1 VTEKRPPTPKLGT
14 LTGLIVRTTVA
25 GAKIRHITLP
35 TLDNRFTVVGTR
47 DIGGTNRVKAMVN
60 SMPLFTSSAVSYK
73 GQPVLAIFG
82 PDSESIEL
90 AAREVVIE
98 YEAEEGQEGGGAT
111 PYTWAFG
118 SLEEAT
124 AVEGV
129 QSIERTYRY
138 GKLDTVNSTLSR
150 ISAQLIGGDLHITL
164 PTQWPHHVRET
175 VAEVT
180 GHPKKRIFVHCE
192 SFHAPHDEM
201 LLTPSLLAAVAA
213 LGSLK
218 SGTAAQLFCVISSR
232 RPELTIKRKSWYT
245 ADGRVHGERIEAE
258 VDQGAALLFSDEMAN
273 HLAAGL
279 TPIYD
284 LEALSISITFTT
296 SAKEP
301 AHFHGDLGY
310 SDAQACTEAHYNT
323 ITKLTGYNPL
333 TWRLKFLTDGGNHAI
348 KTEKSAKLKEILE
361 DVSERSGFLRKRAAY
376 EMQAHMKVK
385 LSTFLNYSR
394 GAAIACAPGISG
406 FSSECRQM
414 VQQAVQITLNPNNK
428 VEVNTSL
435 PASGSSAE
443 VWKQII
449 KEELAID
456 RGDITFIEDC
466 SRVIDSGPVV
476 LSVAIGRMPQQIKR
490 ACALIKEKRFVQP
503 LPICES
509 VLSPRQSSAGGAL
522 FTSNTW
528 VAIALEL
535 QIDAI
540 LLQPVIRSVW
550 ATIAMSKAPNEEI
563 VRNKAHQSIVRA
575 LREAGGVLSY
585 TSNFTIDIKIVSE
598 GEQLP
603 SSISSAVRAAVNSAF
618 QSAVEQALG
627 SAVTRFPIDGNVLLS
642 AIRGKS

>member
-1 VTEKRPPTPKLGT
+1 M
-14 LTGLIVRTTVA
+14 LTGMIVRTTVA
-25 GAKIRHITLP
+25 SGKIRHIALP
-35 TLDNRFTVVGTR
+35 ALDNRFTVVGTR

-60 SMPLFTSSAVSYK
+60 STPLFTSSTVSYK

-90 AAREVVIE
+90 AARQVVIE
-98 YEAEEGQEGGGAT
+98 YEAGEDQEGGSAT

-118 SLEEAT
+118 SLEEAA
-124 AVEGV
+124 AVEGALTL
-129 QSIERTYRY
+129 ERTYRY
-138 GKLDTVNSTLSR
+138 GKLDTANSTLSR
-150 ISAQLIGGDLHITL
+150 IAVELAGGDLHITL

-192 SFHAPHDEM
+192 TFHAPHDEM
-201 LLTPSLLAAVAA
+201 LFNPSMLAAIAA

-218 SGTAAQLFCVISSR
+218 SGSSVQLFSVISSR
-232 RPELTIKRKSWYT
+232 RPELTVNRKSWYT
-245 ADGRVHGERIEAE
+245 PDGRVHAEKIEAE

-273 HLAAGL
+273 HLIAGL
-279 TPIYD
+279 APPYD
-284 LEALSISITFTT
+284 LGALSISITFRT

-310 SDAQACTEAHYNT
+310 SDAQACTETHYNS
-323 ITKLTGYNPL
+323 ITKLVGYNPL
-333 TWRLKFLTDGGNHAI
+333 TWRLKFLTDGGSHAI
-348 KTEKSAKLKEILE
+348 KTEKCAKLKEVLE

-376 EMQAHMKVK
+376 EMQGQMKVK

-394 GAAIACAPGISG
+394 GAALACAPGISG
-406 FSSECRQM
+406 FSSECRQIT
-414 VQQAVQITLNPNNK
+414 QQAVQITLNPNNK

-435 PASGSSAE
+435 PTTGSSAE
-443 VWKQII
+443 IWKQII
-449 KEELAID
+449 KNELAIEKS
-456 RGDITFIEDC
+456 DITFSEDC

-503 LPICES
+503 LPISES
-509 VLSPRQSSAGGAL
+509 VLSPRQSGGSTAL

-540 LLQPVIRSVW
+540 MLQPVIRSVW
-550 ATIAMSKAPNEEI
+550 ATISMPKAPNEEI
-563 VRNKAHQSIVRA
+563 VRNKAHRSIVRA

-585 TSNFTIDIKIVSE
+585 TSNFAIDIKIISE

-627 SAVTRFPIDGNVLLS
+627 SAVPRFPIDGNVLLA
-642 AIRGKS
+642 AIKGKS

>member
-1 VTEKRPPTPKLGT
+1 M

-25 GAKIRHITLP
+25 RGKIRNITLP

-47 DIGGTNRVKAMVN
+47 DIGGTNRVKAIVN
-60 SMPLFTSSAVSYK
+60 ATPLFTSSTVSYK

-90 AAREVVIE
+90 AARQVVIE
-98 YEAEEGQEGGGAT
+98 YEADEAEEGGGAT

-124 AVEGV
+124 SVEGALTL
-129 QSIERTYRY
+129 ERTYRY

-150 ISAQLIGGDLHITL
+150 ITVELIGGDLHISL

-180 GHPKKRIFVHCE
+180 GYPKKRISLHTEV
-192 SFHAPHDEM
+192 FHAPHDEM
-201 LLTPSLLAAVAA
+201 LFIPSMLAAIAA
-213 LGSLK
+213 LGALK
-218 SGTAAQLFCVISSR
+218 SGTSVQLFSVISNR

-245 ADGRVHGERIEAE
+245 PDGRVHGEKIEAE

-273 HLAAGL
+273 HLIAGL
-279 TPIYD
+279 APPYD
-284 LEALSISITFTT
+284 LEALSISITFRT

-310 SDAQACTEAHYNT
+310 SDAQACTETHYNT
-323 ITKLTGYNPL
+323 ISKLVGYNPL
-333 TWRLKFLTDGGNHAI
+333 TWRLKFLSDGGNNAI
-348 KTEKSAKLKEILE
+348 KTEKCTKLKEVLE
-361 DVSERSGFLRKRAAY
+361 DVSERSGFLRKCAAY
-376 EMQAHMKVK
+376 EMQGQMKVK

-394 GAAIACAPGISG
+394 GTAIACAPGISG
-406 FSSECRQM
+406 FSSECRHIT
-414 VQQAVQITLNPNNK
+414 QQAVQITLNANNK
-428 VEVNTSL
+428 VEINTSL
-435 PASGSSAE
+435 PTTGSSAE

-449 KEELAID
+449 KNELAID
-456 RGDITFIEDC
+456 KGDITFTEDF
-466 SRVIDSGPVV
+466 SRIIDSGPVV

-503 LPICES
+503 LPISES
-509 VLSPRQSSAGGAL
+509 VLSPRQSGSNTAL

-540 LLQPVIRSVW
+540 MLQPVIRSVW
-550 ATIAMSKAPNEEI
+550 ATITMPKAPNEEI
-563 VRNKAHQSIVRA
+563 VRNKAHRSIVRA
-575 LREAGGVLSY
+575 LKEAGGELSY
-585 TSNFTIDIKIVSE
+585 TSNFAIDIKIISD

-618 QSAVEQALG
+618 QSAVEQALS
-627 SAVTRFPIDGNVLLS
+627 SAVTRFPIDGNVLLAS
-642 AIRGKS
+642 IKGKS

>member
-1 VTEKRPPTPKLGT
+1 MTEKRPPIPQLGT
-14 LTGLIVRTTVA
+14 LTGLIVRTTVER
-25 GAKIRHITLP
+25 GKIRHITLP

-47 DIGGTNRVKAMVN
+47 DIGGTNRVKALVN
-60 SMPLFTSSAVSYK
+60 SLPLFTSSTVSYK

-98 YEAEEGQEGGGAT
+98 YDEDEEQNDRSAT

-118 SLEEAT
+118 SLEEASS
-124 AVEGV
+124 VEGV
-129 QSIERTYRY
+129 LSIERTYRY
-138 GKLDTVNSTLSR
+138 GEVDTVNNTLSR
-150 ISAQLIGGDLHITL
+150 ITAELIGGDLHITL

-180 GHPKKRIFVHCE
+180 GHPKKRINIHCQN
-192 SFHAPHDEM
+192 FHAPHDEM
-201 LLTPSLLAAVAA
+201 LLTPSHLGAVAA
-213 LGSLK
+213 LGALK
-218 SGTAAQLFCVISSR
+218 SGTEVQIFSVFSSR
-232 RPELTIKRKSWYT
+232 RPDVKIHRKSWYT
-245 ADGRVHGERIEAE
+245 PDGRVHGERIEAE

-273 HLAAGL
+273 HLIAGL

-284 LEALSISITFTT
+284 LTALSISITFIT

-301 AHFHGDLGY
+301 AHFNGDLGY
-310 SDAQACTEAHYNT
+310 SDAQACTETHYNT
-323 ITKLTGYNPL
+323 ITRLVGYNPL
-333 TWRLKFLTDGGNHAI
+333 IWRLKFICDGGSHAI
-348 KTEKSAKLKEILE
+348 KTEKGAKLKEVLE
-361 DVSERSGFLRKRAAY
+361 EVSQRSGFLRKSAAY
-376 EMQAHMKVK
+376 EMQGQMKVK

-394 GAAIACAPGISG
+394 GSAIACAPGISG

-435 PASGSSAE
+435 PTTGSSAE
-443 VWKQII
+443 VWKEII
-449 KEELAID
+449 KSELAID
-456 RGDITFIEDC
+456 KGDITFAEDC
-466 SRVIDSGPVV
+466 SKVIDSGPVV

-503 LPICES
+503 LPISES
-509 VLSPRQSSAGGAL
+509 VLTPRQSGSTVAL

-540 LLQPVIRSVW
+540 MLQPVIRSVW
-550 ATIAMSKAPNEEI
+550 ATISMPKALNEQI
-563 VRNKAHQSIVRA
+563 VRNKAHRSIVRA
-575 LREAGGVLSY
+575 LREAGGVLTY
-585 TSNFTIDIKIVSE
+585 TSSFTIDIKIIGE

-627 SAVTRFPIDGNVLLS
+627 TAVTRFPIDGSVLLS
-642 AIRGKS
+642 AIKGKS